1 MKRKLVL
8 FLTLFLVGIG
18 VITAQTRV
26 RGTVVDEAGEPIIGA
41 TVIIKGTSQA
51 TVTDL
56 DGNFTI
62 TTPSGGTLVISYVG
76 YVTQEV
82 AADENVRVV
91 LQEDSELLDEVF
103 VVAYGTATKQSFTG
117 SASVVK
123 SDAIGKIQTSS
134 VTNSLEG
141 QAAGVQLISSTGQPG
156 ENPSVRIRGVGSINA
171 GKNPLYIV
179 DGATYD
185 GPISTLNSADVE
197 SITVLKDAAA
207 NSLYGARGANGVIL
221 ITTKRGAANK
231 QTITFDAK
239 WGVNSRAIPEY
250 DLITDRALYY
260 EQAWTGQYNKL
271 YDNYI
276 GRATDPLTPEAA
288 RIQTIS
294 DLAGSGANSLS
305 KILGG
310 YNNYNVPWAEL
321 IGADGKINPNAKLLY
336 TDDWS
341 DALFDN
347 SLRQEY
353 NLNIGGGDNKHSYY
367 IGLGYLNDDSY
378 AKGSGFERYS
388 GRVRYEKEVLP
399 WLKTGANLA
408 YAHTIQNY
416 PTTSGGSYVNYFQ
429 WTRNI
434 APIYPV
440 FLRDPK
446 TGAIVKD
453 DKGKDRYDYGNETS
467 LGYARPYASKANPAG
482 VLEYDINKIT
492 LDNVTGSAFLDAK
505 IYDGLSVRGA
515 FDVNTT
521 YKNGSYLTNPLYG
534 DASANNGY
542 VEKENQRYFSYT
554 GSVFLNYNKTFDKLL
569 VDFLAGAESYKKEY
583 SYLYGSKTNLATSDV
598 PEFNN
603 AVVYDA
609 LSSYTQKYS
618 VTGYLSRLNLSYDD
632 KYYLSLSYR
641 RDGSSRFHPD
651 NRWGNF
657 ASVGGSWRISQE
669 DFFTNVSFVDDLK
682 VKGSIGSQGNDNLL
696 YEDGTINYLPYQD
709 QFEVSNNDDRVSV
722 KQTYIGNKDIS
733 WEKSIN
739 ANIGIEGRLFNR
751 LNISLEYYNKT
762 TNDMLF
768 SIPVALSTG
777 VRSQPGNIGKV
788 RNSGFELETDFD
800 IVRNRDFVWN
810 IGLNAATIKNEVIRL
825 PDANREAGIFASGYT
840 KLVERGSVYDIY
852 LPEFAGV
859 DSKGK
864 NTWNVY
870 NADGSFKETTTVYNN
885 AYTAESRR
893 NQGSAIP
900 DLTGG
905 FSTTLQFKGVDL
917 SLLFSY
923 QLGGKVYDAVY
934 ASTLQMSEYGR
945 AIHKDLLNAWT
956 SDNTNTTVP
965 RFVSGYTD
973 SNRAS
978 DLYLIDASYLNIRN
992 ISLGYTLPKTLLSH
1006 FDIQKVRVYA
1016 SGDNL
1021 ALFSKRKGL
1030 DPRQYDYGTT
1040 GFNYSP
1046 LRTISFGLN
1055 VTL

>member
-353 NLNIGGGDNKHSYY
+353 NLN
-367 IGLGYLNDDSY
+367 
-378 AKGSGFERYS
+378 
-388 GRVRYEKEVLP
+388 
-399 WLKTGANLA
+399 
-408 YAHTIQNY
+408 
-416 PTTSGGSYVNYFQ
+416 
-429 WTRNI
+429 
-434 APIYPV
+434 
-440 FLRDPK
+440 
-446 TGAIVKD
+446 
-453 DKGKDRYDYGNETS
+453 
-467 LGYARPYASKANPAG
+467 
-482 VLEYDINKIT
+482 
-492 LDNVTGSAFLDAK
+492 
-505 IYDGLSVRGA
+505 
-515 FDVNTT
+515 
-521 YKNGSYLTNPLYG
+521 
-534 DASANNGY
+534 
-542 VEKENQRYFSYT
+542 
-554 GSVFLNYNKTFDKLL
+554 
-569 VDFLAGAESYKKEY
+569 
-583 SYLYGSKTNLATSDV
+583 
-598 PEFNN
+598 
-603 AVVYDA
+603 
-609 LSSYTQKYS
+609 
-618 VTGYLSRLNLSYDD
+618 
-632 KYYLSLSYR
+632 
-641 RDGSSRFHPD
+641 
-651 NRWGNF
+651 
-657 ASVGGSWRISQE
+657 
-669 DFFTNVSFVDDLK
+669 
-682 VKGSIGSQGNDNLL
+682 
-696 YEDGTINYLPYQD
+696 
-709 QFEVSNNDDRVSV
+709 
-722 KQTYIGNKDIS
+722 
-733 WEKSIN
+733 
-739 ANIGIEGRLFNR
+739 
-751 LNISLEYYNKT
+751 
-762 TNDMLF
+762 
-768 SIPVALSTG
+768 
-777 VRSQPGNIGKV
+777 
-788 RNSGFELETDFD
+788 
-800 IVRNRDFVWN
+800 
-810 IGLNAATIKNEVIRL
+810 
-825 PDANREAGIFASGYT
+825 
-840 KLVERGSVYDIY
+840 
-852 LPEFAGV
+852 
-859 DSKGK
+859 
-864 NTWNVY
+864 
-870 NADGSFKETTTVYNN
+870 
-885 AYTAESRR
+885 
-893 NQGSAIP
+893 
-900 DLTGG
+900 
-905 FSTTLQFKGVDL
+905 
-917 SLLFSY
+917 
-923 QLGGKVYDAVY
+923 
-934 ASTLQMSEYGR
+934 
-945 AIHKDLLNAWT
+945 
-956 SDNTNTTVP
+956 
-965 RFVSGYTD
+965 
-973 SNRAS
+973 
-978 DLYLIDASYLNIRN
+978 
-992 ISLGYTLPKTLLSH
+992 
-1006 FDIQKVRVYA
+1006 
-1016 SGDNL
+1016 
-1021 ALFSKRKGL
+1021 
-1030 DPRQYDYGTT
+1030 
-1040 GFNYSP
+1040 
-1046 LRTISFGLN
+1046 
-1055 VTL
+1055 